1 MNCLTSLSSTLYWDT
16 NILDHLARGIIVL
29 EIKSSER
36 TQSKVKDGCNN
47 EQTLESV
54 VGKGSWKE
62 AGKIKV
68 LSWKVFIKVGKFSS
82 KFGKILQFGIS
93 ILERSKSKL
102 SFQLRWKLSNW
113 KLSNLNISNFSIF
126 PTTLSNYKVLQLL
139 VVKRRVICNRPDQ
152 LIDKN
157 R

>member
-36 TQSKVKDGCNN
+36 TRVEGLKTRNN

-54 VGKGSWKE
+54 VGKGSWKDQE

-82 KFGKILQFGIS
+82 KFGNILQFGIS
-93 ILERSKSKL
+93 ILETSKNKL
-102 SFQLRWKLSNW
+102 SFQLRWKLSN
-113 KLSNLNISNFSIF
+113 
-126 PTTLSNYKVLQLL
+126 
-139 VVKRRVICNRPDQ
+139 
-152 LIDKN
+152 
-157 R
+157 